1 MYNKKNTFTGI
12 KVDDLYAKGYI
23 PIFYSFN
30 SAKGAYLLYL

>member
-23 PIFYSFN
+23 DTVN
-30 SAKGAYLLYL
+30 KG